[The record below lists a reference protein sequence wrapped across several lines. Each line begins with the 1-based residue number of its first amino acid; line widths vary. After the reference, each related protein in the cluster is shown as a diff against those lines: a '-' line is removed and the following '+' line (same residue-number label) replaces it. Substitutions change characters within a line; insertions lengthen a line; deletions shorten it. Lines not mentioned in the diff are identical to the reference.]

1 MFENKTY
8 EDILDDM
15 LENVPSNVD
24 TREGS
29 VIYDALAPIAM
40 EVAQVYSDLSV
51 IMDECF
57 ADTASRYYL
66 IKRAAERGIIAK
78 EGVPAVL
85 KIEVTPADVEIELG
99 TEFNV
104 GEYNYTV
111 TGTAEDG
118 NYLITCTETG
128 TAGNNTSDEC
138 IPVEYVEGLEAV
150 EVVSIHTWGTDDE
163 DVDKLRER
171 YFNSF
176 KEVAFGGNKADY
188 KEKAESL
195 ERVAC
200 CRVTPAWNGP
210 RTVKLTVT
218 DEYNDYKGMSAEHLA
233 EAQNYFDPT
242 QDGMGVGIAP
252 IGHII
257 TVDTVSEDNVSISA
271 NVTLTSG
278 ASLEDVTDPVYQ
290 GIADYF
296 LELRKTW
303 GDEEIIIRPS
313 RIETICLGITG
324 FANITDVTINGNSG
338 NYTCDSNKVPCI
350 TSSNITLT
358 VVS

>member
-1 MFENKTY
+1 MFEDKTY

-29 VIYDALAPIAM
+29 IIYDALAPIAL

-57 ADTASRYYL
+57 ADTAGYYYL
-66 IKRAAERGIIAK
+66 IKRAAERGIIVK
-78 EGVPAVL
+78 EGVPAEL
-85 KIEVTPADVEIELG
+85 KITVTPADIEIELG

-104 GEYNYTV
+104 GELNYTV

-118 NYLITCTETG
+118 NYLITCKESG
-128 TAGNNTSDEC
+128 TAGNNIMDEC
-138 IPVEYVEGLEAV
+138 IPVEYVEGLETV
-150 EVVSIHTWGTDDE
+150 EIVSINTWGTDDE
-163 DVDKLRER
+163 SVDELRER

-176 KEVAFGGNKADY
+176 REVAFGGNKADY

-200 CRVTPAWNGP
+200 CKVTPAWNGP

-218 DEYNDYKGMSAEHLA
+218 DKYNDYKGMSASNLA
-233 EAQNYFDPT
+233 VVQNYFDPT
-242 QDGMGVGIAP
+242 QDGTGVGIAP
-252 IGHII
+252 IGHIV
-257 TVDTVSEDNVSISA
+257 TVDTVSEDNVSIA
-271 NVTLTSG
+271 ADVKLESG
-278 ASLEDVTDPVYQ
+278 MSFDDVADPFYQ
-290 GIADYF
+290 AIENYF

-303 GDEEIIIRPS
+303 GEEDIVIRPS
-313 RIETICLGITG
+313 RIETICLNITG
-324 FANITDVTINGNSG
+324 FTDITDVKINGNSG
-338 NYTCDSNKVPCI
+338 NYICDSNKVPCF
-350 TSSNITLT
+350 SSDNVEFT
-358 VVS
+358 VV

>member
-1 MFENKTY
+1 MFEDKTY

-29 VIYDALAPIAM
+29 IIYDALAPIAL
-40 EVAQVYSDLSV
+40 ELAQTYSDLSV

-57 ADTASRYYL
+57 ADTASYYYL
-66 IKRAAERGIIAK
+66 IKRAAERGIIVK
-78 EGVPAVL
+78 EGVPAEL
-85 KIEVTPADVEIELG
+85 KIAVTPADIEIELG

-104 GEYNYTV
+104 GELNYTV
-111 TGTAEDG
+111 TGIAEDG
-118 NYLITCTETG
+118 DYLITCTETG
-128 TAGNNTSDEC
+128 KDGNNIRDEC
-138 IPVEYVEGLEAV
+138 IPIEYVEGLESV
-150 EVVSIHTWGTDDE
+150 EIVSIETWGTDDE
-163 DVDKLRER
+163 SVDELRER

-176 KEVAFGGNKADY
+176 LEVAFGGNKADY

-218 DEYNDYKGMSAEHLA
+218 DEYNDYRGMSSANLA
-233 EAQNYFDPT
+233 EVQNYFDPT

-252 IGHII
+252 IGHIV
-257 TVDTVSEDNVSISA
+257 TVDTVSDDNVSITA
-271 NVTLTSG
+271 NVKLESG
-278 ASLEDVTDPVYQ
+278 INFDDVADIFYK

-296 LELRKTW
+296 LELRKIW
-303 GDEEIIIRPS
+303 GEEDIVIRPS
-313 RIETICLGITG
+313 RIETICLNTTG
-324 FANITDVTINGNSG
+324 FTDITDIKINGNSG
-338 NYTCDSNKVPCI
+338 NYVCDSNKVPCF
-350 TSSNITLT
+350 SSGNAEFT
-358 VVS
+358 VV